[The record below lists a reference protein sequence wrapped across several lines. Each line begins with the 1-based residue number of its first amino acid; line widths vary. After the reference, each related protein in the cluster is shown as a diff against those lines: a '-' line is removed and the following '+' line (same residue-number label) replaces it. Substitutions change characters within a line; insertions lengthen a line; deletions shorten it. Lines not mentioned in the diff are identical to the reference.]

1 MIGRSRKWDHMT
13 WKVCITILMIKYCD
27 KLSEMAGYTFFK
39 ISENGR
45 FATFHSS
52 NYIATFSFC
61 SNKCSIVIFQ
71 FVCICLFRLLLEN
84 QNFALHILVVE
95 SDKWHNIE
103 VFVFCQKKTFSKIV
117 WKEFFI
123 WTSHKIVVYL
133 MNARC

>member
-1 MIGRSRKWDHMT
+1 MIRQNIKQDHMT
-13 WKVCITILMIKYCD
+13 CKLCINVLMIKYCD

-45 FATFHSS
+45 FTTFQSS

-61 SNKCSIVIFQ
+61 SNKCSILIFQ
-71 FVCICLFRLLLEN
+71 FVFFFSALKPKICP
-84 QNFALHILVVE
+84 AHILVVE

-123 WTSHKIVVYL
+123 WTSHKMVVCL